1 RWREKE
7 HRGQERGEERPVRHR
22 GRLRLVG
29 PAEGGA
35 GGAGAHGTILPA
47 RTGPRLRRPEEI
59 GPVGEP
65 VWPLRPQR
73 SAPRAR
79 EGPGA
84 RSPAD
89 RWVRDAQESPLMI
102 SRMRSA
108 VSVGGL
114 PTLTP
119 AASRASFLA
128 WAVPAEPDTMGI
140 GRASRRGWVNGW

>member
-1 RWREKE
+1 PSGRAVQEGDRWRAEE
-7 HRGQERGEERPVRHR
+7 RRGLERDEERPVRHR
-22 GRLRLVG
+22 GRRRLVG

-35 GGAGAHGTILPA
+35 GGDGALGTILPA
-47 RTGPRLRRPEEI
+47 RTGPRLLRPEEI

-114 PTLTP
+114 TT
-119 AASRASFLA
+119 
-128 WAVPAEPDTMGI
+128 
-140 GRASRRGWVNGW
+140 